1 MKQRYVQD
9 LSELPTTDFG
19 TKSPIWWGTLAFCA
33 LEGMGFALAAG
44 AYLYLRQINPNWPI
58 AAPPP
63 DHWAGTAILALLLL
77 SLWPNAMADR
87 DARHLRLRRVQF
99 WLILMS
105 VIGLLVLAIR
115 AWEFTALRIRWDEN
129 AYGSITW
136 FVLGLHATHILTD
149 LGDTVVLTALMFTRH
164 VSKKRFSDVSDNAFY
179 WYFVVASWIPLYALL
194 YGVPRL

>member
-19 TKSPIWWGTLAFCA
+19 SKSPIWWGTLAFCA

-63 DHWAGTAILALLLL
+63 DHWAGTAILVLLLL
-77 SLWPNAMADR
+77 SLWPNAMVDR
-87 DARHLRLRRVQF
+87 DARALRLRRVRY

-105 VIGLLVLAIR
+105 VIGLLVLTIR
-115 AWEFTALRIRWDEN
+115 AWEFTQLRIRWDEN

-149 LGDTVVLTALMFTRH
+149 LADTIVLTALMFTRH

-179 WYFVVASWIPLYALL
+179 WYFVVTSWIPLYALL